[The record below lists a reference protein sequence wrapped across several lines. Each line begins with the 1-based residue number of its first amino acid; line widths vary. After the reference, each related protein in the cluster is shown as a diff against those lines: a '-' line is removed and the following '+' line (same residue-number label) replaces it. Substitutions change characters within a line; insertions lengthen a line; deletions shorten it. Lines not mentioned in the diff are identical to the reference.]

1 MKLVVAFVDSTPK
14 ATMASTSLSLSSLYA
29 RIVGKRSFS
38 RVLPAPAAPPST
50 PVALAV
56 VKPIRPPK
64 HYHIYWPAL
73 RARAFARILT
83 GIPMWRGTYDQ
94 NIRMIAER
102 HLAGCNPRE
111 FIQTVNPFLFA
122 KQIGLSELDA
132 RRLLG
137 RSYHELWTQAAYSRC
152 EHCRALALT

>member
-1 MKLVVAFVDSTPK
+1 MSFILP
-14 ATMASTSLSLSSLYA
+14 L
-29 RIVGKRSFS
+29 IKRSMH
-38 RVLPAPAAPPST
+38 VPAAPPST
-50 PVALAV
+50 PVALPAM
-56 VKPIRPPK
+56 KPIRPPA
-64 HYHIYWPAL
+64 HYHIYWPAI
-73 RARAFARILT
+73 RARNFARVLT
-83 GIPMWRGTYDQ
+83 GNPMWRGTYDQ

-111 FIQTVNPFLFA
+111 FIQKVNPFLFA

-152 EHCRALALT
+152 EHCRALALA